1 VSEWVITVATTT
13 LGLTLVAFTALWALS
28 VQKRNAALVDFYWAP
43 GFVVIG
49 VVSLLLAGRP
59 PTTPQLLLLAGTLL
73 WAARLGAHLVRRL
86 VAEPHEDARYAR
98 FRAAGGPAWWWRSL
112 PQVFWLQAVIQ
123 WIAASP
129 LHAAML
135 APAAEPDAWLLATG
149 LALFAAGLAVEG
161 IADAQLARFRDD
173 PANAGRTCD
182 NGLWAWSRRPNYL
195 GEAVLWIGL
204 GVAAL
209 GVSGQLWALAGP
221 VVLTAVMFAV
231 TGPLTEAHL
240 LESRPDYAAYRARVG
255 LLPGRS
261 QARRAA
267 PRS

>member
-1 VSEWVITVATTT
+1 VSDWVITVAAGT
-13 LGLTLVAFTALWALS
+13 LGLTLVCFTALWALS
-28 VQKRNAALVDFYWAP
+28 VQKRNATVVDYYWAP

-49 VVSLLLAGRP
+49 IVSLALTGRP
-59 PTTPQLLLLAGTLL
+59 PTIPQLLVLAAVGL
-73 WAARLGAHLVRRL
+73 WAGRLGAHLVRKLR
-86 VAEPHEDARYAR
+86 AEPHEDARYAR

-135 APAAEPDAWLLATG
+135 APSAQADAALLALG
-149 LALFAAGLAVEG
+149 LALFAAGLATEW
-161 IADAQLARFRDD
+161 IADAQLARFRAD

-182 NGLWAWSRRPNYL
+182 HGLWAWSRRPNYL

-221 VVLTAVMFAV
+221 VVLTAVMFGV

-255 LLPGRS
+255 LLPGRNP
-261 QARRAA
+261 ARRAA
-267 PRS
+267 PRT